1 MSLQFCRRAL
11 IAVALALLGGLLA
24 AALVWLNLGFFLDA
38 SAPPAHA
45 DAIVVMGGEGGRFMR
60 SRHAV
65 ALYAQGFAPIVVFSG
80 GTLAST
86 GIGCTST
93 ALSLEAAT
101 GLGLPAEVVRLA
113 PEAQSTLDEAANL
126 RDLAAAEGW
135 THLLIVTD
143 RFHTRRARQTL
154 AAYLPGVTLQASAPD
169 DPVYEAASWWRNERS
184 LVFVVNEALKLGFY
198 WIEYGIR
205 PIG

>member
-1 MSLQFCRRAL
+1 MSLQLCRRLL

-24 AALVWLNLGFFLDA
+24 AALVWFNLGFFLDV
-38 SAPPAHA
+38 SAPPARA
-45 DAIVVMGGEGGRFMR
+45 DAIIVMGGEGGRFMR

-65 ALYAQGFAPIVVFSG
+65 ELYAQGFAPTVVFSG

-101 GLGLPAEVVRLA
+101 GLGLPAAAVRLA

-135 THLLIVTD
+135 TQLLIVTD

-154 AAYLPGVTLQASAPD
+154 AAYLPGVMLQASAPD
-169 DPVYEAASWWRNERS
+169 DPVYEAAAWWRNERS
-184 LVFVVNEALKLGFY
+184 LVFVVNEALKLGLY

-205 PIG
+205 PVG